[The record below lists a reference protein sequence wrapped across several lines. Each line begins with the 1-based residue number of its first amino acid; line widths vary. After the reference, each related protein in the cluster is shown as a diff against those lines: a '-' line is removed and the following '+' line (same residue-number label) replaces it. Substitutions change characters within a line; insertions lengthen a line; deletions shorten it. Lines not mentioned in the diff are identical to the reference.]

1 MRANYRAPERMHRAD
16 HKEIDRVMTIER
28 GYIAQ
33 SVMMTAAVAVHN
45 RKGFGA
51 SRIEQF
57 AGMAYPHIQRYL
69 DAPADKWPDMVRED
83 CRIMRVEVD
92 EELLAARGRD
102 NPAITAT
109 HPVRAVTPQQAEALD
124 RIAAT
129 MFSGGEQFRGVTK
142 LLPAGTQTIFMK
154 KHFVD
159 PNKMPGRLKMPG
171 LRDVKYAKA
180 KTGVE
185 RTIIVSCMITA
196 CARALYDGFGF
207 RRGQLLDF
215 AEDVASAVCSYFD
228 IEMDMWPD
236 LAEQDV
242 ARIGVKI
249 KDGWIVGKG
258 RGDNLY
264 MDAPELTAVQREYIR
279 QSRAELPSDEESR
292 IKHRDWINNP
302 QRR

>member
-57 AGMAYPHIQRYL
+57 AGLAYPHIQRYL

-109 HPVRAVTPQQAEALD
+109 HSVRAVTPQQAEALD

-129 MFSGGEQFRGVTK
+129 MFSDSERFVGPVKTF
-142 LLPAGTQTIFMK
+142 PAS
-154 KHFVD
+154 
-159 PNKMPGRLKMPG
+159 PPGRLKMPG
-171 LRDVKYAKA
+171 LRDVKYAKT

-185 RTIIVSCMITA
+185 RTFIVNCMITA

-258 RGDNLY
+258 RGDNPY
-264 MDAPELTAVQREYIR
+264 MAAPELTAAQREYIR

-302 QRR
+302 HRK